1 MLIGICLGP
10 IAANFLNAQKWGS
23 KEEGQQ
29 NEITLVSSPPI
40 IPQTTQ
46 N

>member
-10 IAANFLNAQKWGS
+10 IAANFLNAEKWGS

-29 NEITLVSSPPI
+29 NEITLVSPAFKHPPTA
-40 IPQTTQ
+40 QH
-46 N
+46 